1 MTALPL
7 QHFAAA
13 GVQVVRAG
21 ISLDPATIGT
31 IPAWSLVG
39 LMVVAI
45 VKMRPLMARI
55 KLERDLSAV
64 GHWERIEDRVSKK
77 LEECEK
83 RSERDARTIK
93 RLDDENFRLKIVTTL
108 LLEAL
113 ERIDPGSDIIKRAQ
127 AVMVAVTSASEM
139 EGEE

>member
-1 MTALPL
+1 VSLP
-7 QHFAAA
+7 FE
-13 GVQVVRAG
+13 
-21 ISLDPATIGT
+21 LDPATIGT

-64 GHWERIEDRVSKK
+64 GHWERIEERVSKK

-83 RSERDARTIK
+83 RSEKDARVIK
-93 RLDDENFRLKIVTTL
+93 RLDDENFRLKIVTSL
-108 LLEAL
+108 LIEAL
-113 ERIDPGSDIIKRAQ
+113 ERLDPKSDTIKRAQ
-127 AVMVAVTSASEM
+127 AVMVAITNASVIGDDE
-139 EGEE
+139 